1 MKISKKTDYAL
12 RALFTIAEVSK
23 EGTISI
29 RELSESVDIPR
40 RFLENIMLEM
50 NKAGWVKSTPGRNG
64 GYTLARDANE
74 ITLGEVIRYF
84 EGMVAMIT
92 CVSVSNYEPCSQE
105 GKCYFR
111 RVFLNIRNL
120 TAQILDRTTI
130 ASSEE
135 SLVSIREL
143 SESVDVPRRF
153 LENIMLEM
161 NKAGWV
167 KSITGR
173 NGGYALARDA
183 SKITLGEVIRHFE
196 GMVAMISCVSVYN
209 YEPCSQEGKC
219 YFRRVFLNIRNL
231 TAQILDKTT
240 IASCLAH
247 EPVTKEDL
255 YKEEFIGGLGI

>member
-50 NKAGWVKSTPGRNG
+50 NKAGWVKSIPGRNG
-64 GYTLARDANE
+64 GHALARDANE

-120 TAQILDRTTI
+120 TAQILDRTT
-130 ASSEE
+130 
-135 SLVSIREL
+135 
-143 SESVDVPRRF
+143 
-153 LENIMLEM
+153 
-161 NKAGWV
+161 
-167 KSITGR
+167 T
-173 NGGYALARDA
+173 
-183 SKITLGEVIRHFE
+183 
-196 GMVAMISCVSVYN
+196 
-209 YEPCSQEGKC
+209 
-219 YFRRVFLNIRNL
+219 
-231 TAQILDKTT
+231 
-240 IASCLAH
+240 ASCLTQ
-247 EPVTKEDL
+247 EPITKDDIFG
-255 YKEEFIGGLGI
+255 EEFIGGLGI

>member
-12 RALFTIAEVSK
+12 RALFAIAATK
-23 EGTISI
+23 EASI
-29 RELSESVDIPR
+29 
-40 RFLENIMLEM
+40 
-50 NKAGWVKSTPGRNG
+50 
-64 GYTLARDANE
+64 
-74 ITLGEVIRYF
+74 
-84 EGMVAMIT
+84 
-92 CVSVSNYEPCSQE
+92 
-105 GKCYFR
+105 
-111 RVFLNIRNL
+111 
-120 TAQILDRTTI
+120 
-130 ASSEE
+130 
-135 SLVSIREL
+135 SIREL

-183 SKITLGEVIRHFE
+183 NKITLGEVIRHFE

-231 TAQILDKTT
+231 TAQILDRTT
-240 IASCLAH
+240 IASCLGQT
-247 EPVTKEDL
+247 PITKEDI
-255 YKEEFIGGLGI
+255 YREEFIGGLGI

>member
-12 RALFTIAEVSK
+12 RALFAIAEVSK

-50 NKAGWVKSTPGRNG
+50 NRAGWVKSISGRYG
-64 GYTLARDANE
+64 GYALARDASQ

-84 EGMVAMIT
+84 EGMVAMIS

-130 ASSEE
+130 ASC
-135 SLVSIREL
+135 L
-143 SESVDVPRRF
+143 SQKP
-153 LENIMLEM
+153 
-161 NKAGWV
+161 
-167 KSITGR
+167 ITK
-173 NGGYALARDA
+173 DD
-183 SKITLGEVIRHFE
+183 I
-196 GMVAMISCVSVYN
+196 
-209 YEPCSQEGKC
+209 
-219 YFRRVFLNIRNL
+219 FR
-231 TAQILDKTT
+231 
-240 IASCLAH
+240 
-247 EPVTKEDL
+247 
-255 YKEEFIGGLGI
+255 EEFIGGLGI